1 VISPLP
7 RRSICGRVVLLP
19 VTLAVTL
26 ALLAGACDRAAPDEN
41 RPPADPAEPTANGPV
56 AADIGA
62 LLDPASRD
70 LLTTIDPVEAIV
82 ATLTT
87 PDVEAVAAAAR
98 SRGLTAEVVAND
110 ILVVDGPLEPVLAFA
125 ADVHPVSL
133 GLGEDPRVD
142 RWLPAERPVV
152 AIPVPGRPYLTQ
164 PMLADLSRL
173 TMPPDRRV
181 PMLRSFANAIET
193 IDGQP
198 YARLDLS
205 GSCDPEEL
213 GIVCTLYS
221 SAWVAGAGE
230 RDDERSMRGDAQTG
244 WRGTLVDG
252 TVMLQSVPRP
262 LVRAAEWTARHDP
275 TATKALEAYDTC
287 CGARWDPTEPGQIE
301 LTYVR
306 PCAESVAP
314 PDQKIASTGDCFERL
329 LITVDIGVGTVLSID
344 ALPGP

>member
-1 VISPLP
+1 VISPLA
-7 RRSICGRVVLLP
+7 RRSIGGRAVLLP
-19 VTLAVTL
+19 VILAVTL
-26 ALLAGACDRAAPDEN
+26 ALVAGGCDRAAPDES
-41 RPPADPAEPTANGPV
+41 RPLADPAEPTANVPV

-70 LLTTIDPVEAIV
+70 LLTTIDPTETIV

-98 SRGLTAEVVAND
+98 SRGLTAEVVAQD
-110 ILVVDGPLEPVLAFA
+110 ILVVDGPLEPVIAFA

-173 TMPPDRRV
+173 TIQPDRRV

-198 YARLDLS
+198 YARLDIS

-221 SAWVAGAGE
+221 AGWIAGAGE
-230 RDDERSMRGDAQTG
+230 RDDERSMRGDAQSG
-244 WRGTLVDG
+244 WRGNLVDG
-252 TVMLQSVPRP
+252 TILLQSVPRP

-275 TATKALEAYDTC
+275 TAAKALKAYDTC

-301 LTYVR
+301 LSYAR
-306 PCAESVAP
+306 PCSESVAP
-314 PDQKIASTGDCFERL
+314 PDREIAATGDCFEGL
-329 LITVDIGVGTVLSID
+329 LITVDVGAGTVLSID
-344 ALPGP
+344 VQPGP

>member
-7 RRSICGRVVLLP
+7 RRSIGGRAVLLP
-19 VTLAVTL
+19 VILAVTL
-26 ALLAGACDRAAPDEN
+26 ALVAGGCDRAAPDES
-41 RPPADPAEPTANGPV
+41 RPLADPAEPTANVPV

-70 LLTTIDPVEAIV
+70 LLTTIDPTETIV

-98 SRGLTAEVVAND
+98 SRGLTAEVVAQD
-110 ILVVDGPLEPVLAFA
+110 ILVVDGPLEPVIAFA

-173 TMPPDRRV
+173 TMQPDRRV

-198 YARLDLS
+198 YARLDIS
-205 GSCDPEEL
+205 GSCDAEDL

-221 SAWVAGAGE
+221 AGWIAGAGE
-230 RDDERSMRGDAQTG
+230 RDDERSMRGDAQSG
-244 WRGTLVDG
+244 WRGNLVDG
-252 TVMLQSVPRP
+252 TILLQSVPRP

-275 TATKALEAYDTC
+275 TAAKALKAYDTC

-301 LTYVR
+301 LSYAR
-306 PCAESVAP
+306 PCSESVAP
-314 PDQKIASTGDCFERL
+314 PDREIAATGDCFEGL
-329 LITVDIGVGTVLSID
+329 LITVDVGAGTVLSID
-344 ALPGP
+344 VQPGP